1 MPRHPQGRPPHP
13 GRHHLLPH
21 LPSSAPSWQVG
32 GPSQPAPWG
41 PLKHATPCQLQ
52 TLPSPPGPG
61 PPTGLR
67 CIWPMGGHRCRGM
80 KTRCVQPPG
89 SPAEARTRVARVQR
103 GRAHRVSLPCSP
115 EALTDS
121 SGKLQIDLS
130 IREMVPKARVCSCT
144 FSDSTNQG
152 KMIWKGNKETPSHLL
167 WERPPTPKSSV
178 HSPTTSETNRGFL
191 PRHRCQKDSER

>member
-1 MPRHPQGRPPHP
+1 MPHRPQGRPPHP
-13 GRHHLLPH
+13 GRHHLPPH
-21 LPSSAPSWQVG
+21 LLSSVPSWQVG

-89 SPAEARTRVARVQR
+89 SPAKARTRVARVQR
-103 GRAHRVSLPCSP
+103 GRARRVSLPCSP

-130 IREMVPKARVCSCT
+130 MREMVPKARVCSCT

-152 KMIWKGNKETPSHLL
+152 KMIWKGNKETPSTPPVGAPPHPQVFSPQPDHLRDKQGL
-167 WERPPTPKSSV
+167 PPEAQMPK
-178 HSPTTSETNRGFL
+178 R
-191 PRHRCQKDSER
+191 Q